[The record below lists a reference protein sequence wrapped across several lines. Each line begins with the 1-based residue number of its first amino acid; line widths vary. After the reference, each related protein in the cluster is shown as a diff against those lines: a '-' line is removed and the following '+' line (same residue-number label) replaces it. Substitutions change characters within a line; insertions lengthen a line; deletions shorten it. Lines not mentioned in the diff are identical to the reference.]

1 MIDPWTT
8 LVPLIIGSA
17 VVPVQIVLTIMLLRT
32 SLRTAAAWVGG
43 MAAVRLVQGILFGLV
58 FTEIGATSAESGGPG
73 LIASSLLFVFAVLFY
88 VTAIRQLISDDDEDA
103 PPPKW
108 ASKLDSMSSRSAF
121 GFGAGYVAISPK
133 FWVFTLGAIGA
144 IADAQLTTSSA
155 MLTFVAFVALA
166 LSVNLVILGY
176 ATVSPSSSAVALERF
191 AAWLQGNNRVIKIV
205 LGVVFGTWF
214 LFKALSG
221 FGIL

>member
-1 MIDPWTT
+1 MLDLWST

-32 SLRTAAAWVGG
+32 SLRTASAWVGG
-43 MAAVRLVQGILFGLV
+43 MAAVRLVQGILFGFV
-58 FTEIGATSAESGGPG
+58 FTEIGTSSAESGSPG
-73 LIASSLLFVFAVLFY
+73 LVASALLLLFTVLFY
-88 VTAIRQLISDDDEDA
+88 VTAIRALLAADDEDA
-103 PPPKW
+103 PAPKW
-108 ASKLDSMSSRSAF
+108 MSKLDSMSAPSAF

-144 IADAQLTTSSA
+144 IADAQLGSSSA
-155 MLTFVAFVALA
+155 TLTFVAFVTLA

-176 ATVSPSSSAVALERF
+176 AAVSPSGSAVALERF

-214 LFKALSG
+214 LIKALSG
-221 FGIL
+221 FGII

>member
-1 MIDPWTT
+1 MLDLWTT

-32 SLRTAAAWVGG
+32 SLRTAAAWVAG
-43 MAAVRLVQGILFGLV
+43 MAAVRLVQGILFGFV
-58 FTEIGATSAESGGPG
+58 FTEIGATSAESGGQS
-73 LIASSLLFVFAVLFY
+73 LIASSLLLAFALLFY
-88 VTAIRQLISDDDEDA
+88 VTAIRQLFSPKDEDA

-108 ASKLDSMSSRSAF
+108 ASKLGSMSSGPAF

-144 IADAQLTTSSA
+144 IDDAQLGASSA
-155 MLTFVAFVALA
+155 VLTFVAFVALA
-166 LSVNLVILGY
+166 LSINLAILGY
-176 ATVSPSSSAVALERF
+176 AAVSPSGSAVALERF
-191 AAWLQGNNRVIKIV
+191 AAWLNGNNRVIKIV

-214 LFKALSG
+214 LIKALSG